1 MNTLLKLSWVELKL
15 FIREPITMVFT
26 FVLPILFLLIMGEVF
41 GNTPETGDDGAVAW
55 RGFGAM
61 NVYTPSY
68 IGLVMAAIGLFSIPV
83 HLTSYRENGVLRRL
97 HATSISIWALF
108 GSQLIVSLVLIT
120 VCSIILVAMAFPIYD
135 VMAPE
140 SLTLLIVAY
149 AVSTITFAAIGIF
162 LGSMLPTSRAAQG
175 IGLLLFFLMLMLSGA
190 GPPREVM
197 TDPMVYVGDAM
208 PLTHINLLLQD
219 AWLGFGWNWSKFLIA
234 IAFSLGA
241 TAIAYRFFRW
251 E

>member
-1 MNTLLKLSWVELKL
+1 MRTLFKMSWVELKL
-15 FIREPITMVFT
+15 FTREPITMVFT

-41 GNTPETGDDGAVAW
+41 GNTPDTGDEGTVAW
-55 RGFGAM
+55 RGFGPM

-83 HLTSYRENGVLRRL
+83 HLTAYRENGVLRRL
-97 HATSISIWALF
+97 QATSISIWSLF
-108 GSQLIVSLVLIT
+108 GSQLIVSVVLIT
-120 VCSIILVAMAFPIYD
+120 VCSLILVAMAFPIYD

-140 SLTLLIVAY
+140 SLTLLLFAF
-149 AVSTITFAAIGIF
+149 AVSTITFTAIGIF

-175 IGLLLFFLMLMLSGA
+175 IGLLLFFVMLMLSGA

-208 PLTHINLLLQD
+208 PLTHVNILLQD
-219 AWLGFGWNWSKFLIA
+219 AWLGFGWNWIKFVIA
-234 IAFSLGA
+234 VAFSFGA
-241 TAIAYRFFRW
+241 TAIAFRFFRW
-251 E
+251 D